1 MCEKCSSG
9 IMSTIVARMTSEANI
24 HLDKW
29 CLFIRGPSIGANND
43 EGRTVTAR
51 RSPVPSAPSPLKINS
66 QRTDVK
72 AKLSPVFFISLD
84 MNNEV
89 KRLFQTLSLRF
100 IFSITQIL
108 STLYY
113 FYIFYLNLSF
123 FHTIYLKIGT

>member
-1 MCEKCSSG
+1 M
-9 IMSTIVARMTSEANI
+9 VARMTSEANI

-51 RSPVPSAPSPLKINS
+51 RSPVPSAPSPLKINN

-72 AKLSPVFFISLD
+72 AKLSPVFFMSLD

-113 FYIFYLNLSF
+113 SYIFYLKLSF

>member
-1 MCEKCSSG
+1 
-9 IMSTIVARMTSEANI
+9 MSTIVARTTSEANI

-29 CLFIRGPSIGANND
+29 CFFIRGPNIGANKD
-43 EGRTVTAR
+43 EGRTVTAS

-72 AKLSPVFFISLD
+72 AKLSPVFLMSLD

-108 STLYY
+108 STIY
-113 FYIFYLNLSF
+113 YIFYLKFSF
-123 FHTIYLKIGT
+123 FHTIYLKI